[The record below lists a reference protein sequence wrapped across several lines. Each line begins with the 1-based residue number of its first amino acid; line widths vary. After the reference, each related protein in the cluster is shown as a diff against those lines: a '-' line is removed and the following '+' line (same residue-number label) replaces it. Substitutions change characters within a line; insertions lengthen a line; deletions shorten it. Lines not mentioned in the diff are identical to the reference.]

1 MVDLNRKNTCCLAK
15 IEFDDPSELVMI
27 AVGELW
33 INTKQ
38 QRRIGKAYQHFLLS
52 KVVCD
57 MSLTAREGTLRIVG
71 DIRLN
76 INELSNM
83 MGWVINI
90 SKTVAINQKLL
101 FSTSFNTFRSQK

>member
-27 AVGELW
+27 AVGE
-33 INTKQ
+33 

-57 MSLTAREGTLRIVG
+57 MC
-71 DIRLN
+71 
-76 INELSNM
+76 
-83 MGWVINI
+83 VI
-90 SKTVAINQKLL
+90 TDAALL
-101 FSTSFNTFRSQK
+101 PRVKGH

>member
-57 MSLTAREGTLRIVG
+57 MCEGTLRIVG

-83 MGWVINI
+83 MGWVIYI
-90 SKTVAINQKLL
+90 SKTVVSNEKLL
-101 FSTSFNTFRSQK
+101 FSTSSSSFKSQK

>member
-33 INTKQ
+33 INSSIALVKLISIFYCQ
-38 QRRIGKAYQHFLLS
+38 KWCVI
-52 KVVCD
+52 
-57 MSLTAREGTLRIVG
+57 LRIVA

-83 MGWVINI
+83 MGWVIYI
-90 SKTVAINQKLL
+90 YKTLICN
-101 FSTSFNTFRSQK
+101 

>member
-33 INTKQ
+33 INSSVAFVKLISIFYCQKWSVTCV
-38 QRRIGKAYQHFLLS
+38 S
-52 KVVCD
+52 
-57 MSLTAREGTLRIVG
+57 SPREGTLRIVG

-83 MGWVINI
+83 MGWVIYI
-90 SKTVAINQKLL
+90 SKTVVSNEKLL
-101 FSTSFNTFRSQK
+101 FSTSSSSFKS

>member
-57 MSLTAREGTLRIVG
+57 GTLRIVG

-83 MGWVINI
+83 MGWVIYI
-90 SKTVAINQKLL
+90 SKTLICN
-101 FSTSFNTFRSQK
+101 

>member
-15 IEFDDPSELVMI
+15 IEFDDPSELVMT

-33 INTKQ
+33 INSSVALVKLISIFYCQKWSVTCV
-38 QRRIGKAYQHFLLS
+38 S
-52 KVVCD
+52 
-57 MSLTAREGTLRIVG
+57 SPREGTLRIVG

-83 MGWVINI
+83 MGWVIYI
-90 SKTVAINQKLL
+90 SKTVVSNEKLL
-101 FSTSFNTFRSQK
+101 FSTSSGSFKS

>member
-38 QRRIGKAYQHFLLS
+38 
-52 KVVCD
+52 
-57 MSLTAREGTLRIVG
+57 
-71 DIRLN
+71 
-76 INELSNM
+76 
-83 MGWVINI
+83 
-90 SKTVAINQKLL
+90 
-101 FSTSFNTFRSQK
+101 